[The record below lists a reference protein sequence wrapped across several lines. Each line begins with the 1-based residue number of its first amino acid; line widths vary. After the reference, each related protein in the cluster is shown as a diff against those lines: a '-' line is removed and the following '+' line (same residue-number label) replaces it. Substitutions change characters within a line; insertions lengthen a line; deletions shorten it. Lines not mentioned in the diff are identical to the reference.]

1 MFQIGDRVVYPMHGA
16 GIVEGTEEKTVGGR
30 SVTYYR
36 IQIMGGHI
44 QLLLPVENSGNI
56 RLRPMI
62 GPEQARAVLDYFRTL
77 EIDMSVPWGR
87 RHRENTE
94 LLKTGEPENEA
105 AVLKALMLRERTVGL
120 STGDRQTMVLA
131 KNILSSELALT
142 LGVTMEQIQQE
153 LRSAADEAAG

>member
-16 GIVEGTEEKTVGGR
+16 GIIEGTEEKTVGGR
-30 SVTYYR
+30 RIAYYQV
-36 IQIMGGHI
+36 QILGGSI
-44 QLLLPVENSGNI
+44 RLLLPVENNGNI
-56 RLRPMI
+56 RLRPVI
-62 GPEQARAVLDYFRTL
+62 GPEEAKAVLAYFREL
-77 EIDMSVPWGR
+77 KVDMDLPWGR

-105 AVLKALMLRERTVGL
+105 AVLKSLMLRERAVGL

-142 LGVTMEQIQQE
+142 LGVSVEQIQQE